1 MYIYIERERER
12 ERERENRKNKSPQN
26 RLKYFHG
33 YIQTVY
39 FRGGGFRE
47 CPDKLL

>member
-1 MYIYIERERER
+1 MDISCSDIYIY
-12 ERERENRKNKSPQN
+12 RERENRKNKSPQN